1 MGWRQERTRSEGVNG
16 DIGNH
21 YRPPRWMKCYEPF
34 FFSAHRA
41 FIALLILA
49 FASADCLNFIPGT
62 FPKVGLTV
70 DFAHR
75 AR

>member
-1 MGWRQERTRSEGVNG
+1 MMNYF
-16 DIGNH
+16 DL
-21 YRPPRWMKCYEPF
+21 F

-41 FIALLILA
+41 FIAMLILA
-49 FASADCLNFIPGT
+49 FAAADCLNFIPGT

-75 AR
+75 AL